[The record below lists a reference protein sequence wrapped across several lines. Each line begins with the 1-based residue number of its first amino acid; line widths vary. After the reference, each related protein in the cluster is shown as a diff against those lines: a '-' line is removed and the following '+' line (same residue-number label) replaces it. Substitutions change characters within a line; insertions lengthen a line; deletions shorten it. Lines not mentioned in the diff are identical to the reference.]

1 MLLSSACFC
10 GSEGDKDMGK
20 VIISGYLGR
29 MGQEVDKLIKE
40 DSGLEV
46 VAGFDTINGEIDSFR
61 VMSASYMEEAPEA
74 DIVIDFSYHD
84 FVPDVL
90 RFCVAR
96 GIPAV
101 IATTALG
108 GETEAL
114 MAEAAKTIP
123 VFHSANMSLGVN
135 VVAKMAQA
143 GAPALE
149 GGFDIEI
156 VEAHHNQKKDAPSGT
171 AILLADAINDSL
183 KVRKEYTYGRSG
195 RDAQR
200 SADEIGIQAVRG
212 GTIPGKHTI
221 IFAGSD
227 EVIEITH
234 TAYSRRIFAE
244 GALKAAS
251 WLISQTPGLYNM
263 NDLLA

>member
-1 MLLSSACFC
+1 ML
-10 GSEGDKDMGK
+10 K
-20 VIISGYLGR
+20 VIVSGYNGR
-29 MGQEVDKLIKE
+29 MGRAVESLIGADPAFE
-40 DSGLEV
+40 T
-46 VAGFDTINGEIDSFR
+46 VAGFDALIGAAGGVPVFAAGHLD
-61 VMSASYMEEAPEA
+61 EAPAA
-74 DIVIDFSYHD
+74 DVLIDFSNHD

-108 GETEAL
+108 GDTEAL

-135 VVAKMAQA
+135 VAAKMAQA

-149 GGFDIEI
+149 DGFDIEI

-183 KVRKEYTYGRSG
+183 QTRKEYTYGRSG

-200 SADEIGIQAVRG
+200 RTDEIGIHAVRG
-212 GTIPGKHTI
+212 GTIPGKHVI
-221 IFAGSD
+221 VFAGPD

-234 TAYSRRIFAE
+234 TAYSRRVFAE

-251 WLISQTPGLYNM
+251 WLLSRQPGLYNM